1 MKHFG
6 MERYG
11 ETISGFLRLFVPLI
25 SFFCLVIVI
34 NFTVDTL
41 YEKNLLREKQQH
53 QLRMSLQSL
62 QRDVTGIIRSL
73 RYLSSSESLRQYFA
87 EPTTALRVRAEKDLA
102 NFAHHMDRYDQVRW
116 LDLKGYERLRIDH
129 RDGTTRIV
137 PGNEMQDKSSRYYYR
152 EAIVLPPGDVFVSP
166 LDLNVEHGKLEL
178 PHRPMLRFA
187 MPTRD
192 ATGKTDGLLVLNYQ
206 ASILLQNFAATLLNP
221 ENELA
226 LLNAEGYWLYSSSGE
241 QTWGFMLDRD
251 ERLIKRDATAWRE
264 IAERSSGHV
273 ETDRGLYSFTS
284 FDVAAFSKRVDA
296 AGIHDSDVGTS
307 LAPLNPERLILV
319 IHSPRGKLDALNFE
333 HLNHYILLLVLS
345 FVVLAFLSWRTART
359 GVEKNRLLDRLKL
372 HAAVMD
378 NATNAIMI
386 TDPNNQIVS
395 VNNAFTELTG
405 FTAEEVIGKD
415 PSILSS
421 GRHGESHFAEMWFAL
436 EERGHWEGELWNRHK
451 NGEFYPE
458 WVSITAVLDHNGEL
472 ANYIGIFSLLSEQK
486 STEARLR
493 ELANSDPL
501 TGLINRNLFLD
512 RAAQVLV
519 NARRGK
525 AKTAVLFLD
534 LDRFKPINDSMGHAT
549 GDIVLREI
557 AQRLQDT
564 VRGSDVVA
572 RFGGDE
578 FVILLTGLQDVAEAG
593 LVANKLIESVSRPM
607 DCNGAPCQ
615 VGVSIGIAVSPG
627 DAETAESLLKCADE
641 AMYKAK
647 ESGRG
652 KYCFYAAASTQ
663 PRQVGQ

>member
-1 MKHFG
+1 MKYYG

-11 ETISGFLRLFVPLI
+11 ETISGFLRLFIPLI

-62 QRDVTGIIRSL
+62 QRDVSGIIRAL
-73 RYLSSSESLRQYFA
+73 RYLSSNESLRQYFA
-87 EPTTALRVRAEKDLA
+87 ERTTALRVRAEDDLA
-102 NFAHHMDRYDQVRW
+102 NFAHHMDRYDQIRW
-116 LDLKGYERLRIDH
+116 LDLRGYERLRIDH
-129 RDGTTRIV
+129 RDGTTRVV
-137 PGNEMQDKSSRYYYR
+137 PGNEMQDKSNRYYYK
-152 EAIVLPPGDVFVSP
+152 EAIVLPPGEVFVSP

-241 QTWGFMLDRD
+241 PTWGFMLDRD
-251 ERLIKRDATAWRE
+251 ERLVKRDAQAWRE
-264 IAERSSGHV
+264 IAGQSSGHV
-273 ETDRGLYSFTS
+273 ETSRGLYSFTS

-296 AGIHDSDVGTS
+296 AGLHDSDVGTS

-319 IHSPRGKLDALNFE
+319 IHSPRGKLNALNFE
-333 HLNHYILLLVLS
+333 HLNHYVLLLVLS

-359 GVEKNRLLDRLKL
+359 GVEKTRLLDRLKL
-372 HAAVMD
+372 HAAVMES
-378 NATNAIMI
+378 ATNAIMI

-405 FTAEEVIGKD
+405 YTAEEVLGKD

-421 GRHGESHFAEMWFAL
+421 GRHGESYFAEMWFAL
-436 EERGHWEGELWNRHK
+436 KERGHWEGELWNRHK

-458 WVSITAVLDHNGEL
+458 WVSITAVLDHQGEL

-512 RAAQVLV
+512 RTAQALV
-519 NARRGK
+519 NARRGMV
-525 AKTAVLFLD
+525 KTAVLFLD
-534 LDRFKPINDSMGHAT
+534 LDRFKPINDSLGHAM
-549 GDIVLREI
+549 GDSVLREV

-564 VRGSDVVA
+564 VRGSDTVA

-578 FVILLTGLQDVAEAG
+578 FVILLTGLKDVEEAAV
-593 LVANKLIESVSRPM
+593 VANKLIASVSEPLEY
-607 DCNGAPCQ
+607 NGIQCQ
-615 VGVSIGIAVSPG
+615 VGVSVGIAVCPD
-627 DAETAESLLKCADE
+627 DAETAETLIKCADE
-641 AMYKAK
+641 AMYAAK
-647 ESGRG
+647 GSGRG
-652 KYCFYAAASTQ
+652 KYCFYAEDSARSKK
-663 PRQVGQ
+663 VSE